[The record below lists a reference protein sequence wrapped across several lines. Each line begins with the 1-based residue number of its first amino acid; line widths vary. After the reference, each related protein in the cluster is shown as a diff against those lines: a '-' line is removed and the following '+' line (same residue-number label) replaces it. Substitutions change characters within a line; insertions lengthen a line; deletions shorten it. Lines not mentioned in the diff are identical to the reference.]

1 MGNVH
6 LRLSVTLGRSH
17 CPPYRWHK
25 TQKIKSAIKKG
36 SEWMNDSSYHT
47 EYTYITHVF
56 TLSMFMQLQ
65 MWMAHNWLRL
75 LSVLLVHNL
84 LLNYS
89 CTKSETCGLN
99 LPTELCGA
107 RLWSEASL
115 GKLQTAWSLIILIKD
130 VVCPIFAILITDT
143 WRRREMGA
151 LRRPGGI

>member
-1 MGNVH
+1 
-6 LRLSVTLGRSH
+6 
-17 CPPYRWHK
+17 
-25 TQKIKSAIKKG
+25 
-36 SEWMNDSSYHT
+36 MNDSSYHT

-99 LPTELCGA
+99 MPTELNTVVLVCEVKPP
-107 RLWSEASL
+107 WVNFKQL
-115 GKLQTAWSLIILIKD
+115 GH
-130 VVCPIFAILITDT
+130 
-143 WRRREMGA
+143 
-151 LRRPGGI
+151 